1 ATACESVGEQNPKF
15 ACRKVRD
22 AADRNDGFVT
32 RAASD
37 DRSHAPRCLHTCAE
51 QRTSHH
57 AGMDR
62 PTAIAQL
69 REQCHAIA
77 TAVTCMHPLA
87 PGLADQPAQDEIM
100 KALF

>member
-1 ATACESVGEQNPKF
+1 
-15 ACRKVRD
+15 
-22 AADRNDGFVT
+22 
-32 RAASD
+32 
-37 DRSHAPRCLHTCAE
+37 
-51 QRTSHH
+51 
-57 AGMDR
+57 MDR

-100 KALF
+100 KALFGLTREVEVVKKQLLKLERRDDSTIL